1 MAEVTFKQ
9 TESHQVTVRKV
20 RVASLEDWE
29 GNSIITEDD
38 LKTYLAE
45 GTTGDDA
52 KDDFCWDRIAEAE
65 CIDEEEIDWW
75 SERKGCTDYEYEVID
90 D

>member
-1 MAEVTFKQ
+1 MTEIKFKQ

-38 LKTYLAE
+38 LKIYLAE
-45 GTTGDDA
+45 GTTGDDE
-52 KDDFCWDRIAEAE
+52 KDDFCWERVAEAE

>member
-1 MAEVTFKQ
+1 MSEVKFKQ

-45 GTTGDDA
+45 GTTGDDE

-65 CIDEEEIDWW
+65 CIDEEDIDWW
-75 SERKGCTDYEYEVID
+75 SDRKGCTEYEYEVIND
-90 D
+90 

>member
-1 MAEVTFKQ
+1 MTEIKFKQ

-38 LKTYLAE
+38 LKIYLAE
-45 GTTGDDA
+45 GTTGDDE
-52 KDDFCWDRIAEAE
+52 KDDFCWDRVAEAE

>member
-1 MAEVTFKQ
+1 MAEIKFKQ

-38 LKTYLAE
+38 LKIYLAE
-45 GTTGDDA
+45 GTTGDDE
-52 KDDFCWDRIAEAE
+52 KDDFCWDRVAEAE

>member
-1 MAEVTFKQ
+1 MSEVKFKQ

-45 GTTGDDA
+45 GTTGDDE
-52 KDDFCWDRIAEAE
+52 KDDFCWERVAEAE

-75 SERKGCTDYEYEVID
+75 SERKGCTEYEYEVID